1 MSGMVAWILLAVVSG
16 GGVAVVAAL
25 MRRPMHTLLTANA
38 HLAPAAGFYGRGFVI
53 VLVLAALAAV
63 VGTSVPCPQQA
74 AEKACMEWVWWTVD
88 GLKPVCWSVLGLLM
102 GYVLLLTI
110 LYAVLGRYREQ

>member
-1 MSGMVAWILLAVVSG
+1 MNGILAWIVLAVVSG

-25 MRRPMHTLLTANA
+25 MRRPMRTLLTANA

-63 VGTSVPCPQQA
+63 VDRSGACPQQA
-74 AEKACMEWVWWTVD
+74 AAKTCMEWVWWTVD
-88 GLKPVCWSVLGLLM
+88 ALKPVCWSVLGILM

-110 LYAVLGRYREQ
+110 LYAVMGRYREQ

>member
-1 MSGMVAWILLAVVSG
+1 MNGILAWIGLVGLAG
-16 GGVAVVAAL
+16 GLVAAVVAL
-25 MRRPMHTLLTANA
+25 VRRPMHTLLTANA

-63 VGTSVPCPQQA
+63 VGTSAPCPQQA

-88 GLKPVCWSVLGLLM
+88 GLKPVCWSVLGILM